1 MAPQHPSP
9 HSTRST
15 SAASEQAK
23 RSGAWLV
30 GGMLLALLAV
40 VIIIVGIVQ
49 AVQSTHKTAT
59 SGHQPAIVEQSN
71 GHSATH
77 LSDPALAAIVDAAS
91 LPAGG
96 PYTERGTGEFVTDP
110 LHVAPSM
117 EASAAATPGQ
127 GAPNSVADAVA
138 AATLGA
144 VTIPYTI
151 DIEGGINTSH
161 IGGRDVFAWWVHSA
175 LGDPRG
181 WVSGGRRSFH
191 QFDTAG
197 LAALQ
202 KEPTGVG
209 AGLRKTA
216 LHFTLATPLTTRK
229 LCGYSLPVETSCWS
243 SQTRR
248 VVINM
253 ARFVRGAAT
262 FPHDLAGYRYYVIN
276 HELGHGLG
284 FGHEVCGA
292 ANGTAPVMMQQ
303 TLTLRN
309 TIVAKLEPSL
319 SRAPGFSASFTCQPN
334 PWPNPEN
341 VVAATLP
348 ELPVSETP

>member
-15 SAASEQAK
+15 SAASEQTK

-49 AVQSTHKTAT
+49 VVQSTHTT
-59 SGHQPAIVEQSN
+59 TGHQSATVEQSD
-71 GHSATH
+71 GHSAARP
-77 LSDPALAAIVDAAS
+77 SDPALAAIVAAAA

-96 PYTERGTGEFVTDP
+96 PYTERGTGEFVTDS

-117 EASAAATPGQ
+117 EPSAVSIPGQ
-127 GAPNSVADAVA
+127 GAPNSVADAIA

-144 VTIPYTI
+144 ITIPYTI
-151 DIEGGINTSH
+151 DIEGGINTSQ
-161 IGGRDVFAWWVHSA
+161 IGGRNTFAWWVHSA

-181 WVSGGRRSFH
+181 WVSGGHRSFH

-253 ARFVRGAAT
+253 ARFIRGAAT
-262 FPHDLAGYRYYVIN
+262 FPHDLSGYRYYVIN

-292 ANGTAPVMMQQ
+292 ANGVAPVMMQQ

-309 TIVAKLEPSL
+309 ADIGTLEPSL
-319 SRAPGFSASFTCQPN
+319 SSAPGFSASSTCQPN
-334 PWPNPEN
+334 SWPNPEN
-341 VVAATLP
+341 VTASTLP

>member
-1 MAPQHPSP
+1 MAPRQPST
-9 HSTRST
+9 HSTHST
-15 SAASEQAK
+15 TPAQQAK

-49 AVQSTHKTAT
+49 AVQSTHDT
-59 SGHQPAIVEQSN
+59 SADTSHDSGTTQDSGEESAARPA
-71 GHSATH
+71 
-77 LSDPALAAIVDAAS
+77 DPALAAIIDAAA

-96 PYTERGTGEFVTDP
+96 PYTERGTGKFITES
-110 LHVAPSM
+110 LHVTPRMEPS
-117 EASAAATPGQ
+117 ETATPGQ
-127 GAPNSVADAVA
+127 GAPNSVADALA
-138 AATLGA
+138 AAALGA

-151 DIEGGINTSH
+151 DIEGGINTNQL
-161 IGGRDVFAWWVHSA
+161 GGRDVFAWWVHSA

-197 LAALQ
+197 LTALQ
-202 KEPTGVG
+202 KEPSGVG
-209 AGLRKTA
+209 ASLRKTA

-243 SQTRR
+243 PQTRR

-284 FGHEVCGA
+284 FNHEVCGE
-292 ANGTAPVMMQQ
+292 ANGVAPVMMQQ

-309 TIVAKLEPSL
+309 ADVVKLEPSL
-319 SRAPGFSASFTCQPN
+319 RSVPGFTASYTCQPN

-341 VVAATLP
+341 AAAATLP